1 MSQFLDS
8 PAPFNPINP
17 HGAKAKMPE
26 GWKSPLRTPLYRV
39 CVDMKGARKPV
50 AITPAVIKDIADML
64 CVAAQTGIKSGVR
77 SEWANPSVVLC
88 SI

>member
-1 MSQFLDS
+1 MSGFLHS
-8 PAPFNPINP
+8 PDAFNPINP
-17 HGAKAKMPE
+17 HGARAKMPE

-39 CVDMKGARKPV
+39 CVDMKGALKPV
-50 AITPAVIKDIADML
+50 AITPGVIKEMADML
-64 CVAAQTGIKSGVR
+64 CISAQQGIKSGVR